1 MHSFLS
7 SPTPKSEISKSAN
20 KSPPPSCLQ
29 RAPKMQLLNLLLL
42 QSLVEKTSQQTERQK
57 DWSLLEALLT
67 HPMQQPKARR
77 CTATNLLHT
86 GRLTVDQYYFCKGSV
101 LVGYWGRPH
110 LPTNK
115 NSRCLASFTYL
126 PAAPFFSH
134 LAGSLFLSL
143 CASIMVLTS
152 SSSSSALM

>member
-1 MHSFLS
+1 MLSHLQYNSSENSIKTNQAEEEEEEEGSWQKMHSFLS
-7 SPTPKSEISKSAN
+7 SPTPKSEISKSAH

-86 GRLTVDQYYFCKGSV
+86 GRLTVD
-101 LVGYWGRPH
+101 
-110 LPTNK
+110 
-115 NSRCLASFTYL
+115 
-126 PAAPFFSH
+126 
-134 LAGSLFLSL
+134 
-143 CASIMVLTS
+143 
-152 SSSSSALM
+152 